1 MFDFPSS
8 LNHGEIV
15 ECDVCVAGA
24 GAAGI
29 TLALELEGSGLDIC
43 LLEAGGWEPPSV
55 DDAHPYA
62 GESIGEPY
70 NLLVT
75 RLRYFGGTTN
85 HWGGWCMPL
94 DPIDFRARTF
104 VPLSG
109 WPFGRSALEPYYAR
123 AARICEIDPPEFDLE
138 KLPGGD
144 RTAKDLLGKYDPDF
158 TVKLLRYSPPTQF
171 GRRYR
176 AQIESSKRVRCFLNS
191 TVVEIEEVSGS
202 GSVSK
207 IRVRAGEKQFF
218 VKARAYVIA
227 LGAIENA
234 RLLLCSDRIGRGP
247 GNDSDFVGR
256 CFADHVSSKR
266 IGDALLPSRSP
277 YFRLHDLGE
286 LTVMLHLSFRDE
298 ILEAHE
304 LVNFGIVLT
313 RIWTPERILA
323 AGYFNDPRLYPE
335 WRDQEPGKFSVAVRL
350 EATPNRDSRITLLP
364 ARDANGMRRI
374 RLDWKINSLEL
385 EAIERIAGLFGRKLG
400 QSGIGRLRPIHA
412 LRPGEGGHQYQSHQM
427 GTTRMSTDPRSGVTD
442 PDCRVH
448 SIDNLYISGSS
459 VFPTFGFANPTLTI
473 VALAIRLADHLKRE
487 IVK

>member
-1 MFDFPSS
+1 MFDFPGSMS
-8 LNHGEIV
+8 HGETL

-29 TLALELEGSGLDIC
+29 TLALELEGSGLDVC
-43 LLEAGGWEPPSV
+43 LLEAGGWKPPSV
-55 DDAHPYA
+55 DEAHPYA

-70 NLLVT
+70 DLIAT

-94 DPIDFRARTF
+94 DPIDFRVRTF

-109 WPFGRSALEPYYAR
+109 WPFGRSVLDPYYAR
-123 AARICEIDPPEFDLE
+123 AARICEIDPPDFDLE

-171 GRRYR
+171 GPRYR
-176 AQIESSKRVRCFLNS
+176 ARIESSKQVRCFLNS
-191 TVVEIEEVSGS
+191 TVVEIEEAS
-202 GSVSK
+202 GSVSTL
-207 IRVRAGEKQFF
+207 RVQAGEKQFF

-227 LGAIENA
+227 LGTIENA
-234 RLLLCSDRIGRGP
+234 RLLLCSDRTGRRL

-256 CFADHVSSKR
+256 CFADHVSFKY
-266 IGDALLPSRSP
+266 IGHALLPSRSP
-277 YFRLHDLGE
+277 YFRLHDLGA

-313 RIWTPERILA
+313 RNWAAERTLA
-323 AGYFNDPRLYPE
+323 TGYFDDPRLYPE
-335 WRDQEPGKFSVAVRL
+335 WRNRRPERFGVSVRL
-350 EATPNRDSRITLLP
+350 ETTPNRDSRVTLLP
-364 ARDANGMRRI
+364 ARDANGMRRV
-374 RLDWKINSLEL
+374 RLDWKVNSLEL
-385 EAIERIAGLFGRKLG
+385 EAVERIAGLFGRKLG
-400 QSGIGRLRPIHA
+400 RSGIGRLRPIHTFQ
-412 LRPGEGGHQYQSHQM
+412 PEEGGHGYQSHQM
-427 GTTRMSTDPRSGVTD
+427 GTTRMSADPGFGVTD

-448 SIDNLYISGSS
+448 SVDNLYVSGGS